1 MCQRFK
7 GPPRNRHACQ
17 RVGAPDKP
25 FEFLAAM
32 DALVTSPVCVCKH
45 TARGASAEHKLSLSW
60 FAVLSAAVRRS
71 RGAPIRWRHARD
83 RVAAPHARPRASRAP
98 PARMPP
104 DLGGRGRFARRAHK
118 SQIAKSKRPAG
129 IGRGIVRPSFALAV
143 PPRGARA
150 GSPGKGGGS
159 GSEKNADRRV
169 GDHQSVSCEGRR
181 AKATARA
188 RGGRGGAA
196 RGKGRRAR
204 GRGGRRV
211 PGGAPCRGEGGA
223 HQRCPRAG
231 AGASGRRGAQC
242 AEYEAGF
249 VCALLLRA
257 GPTKKKKKRVGEPE
271 RGGND
276 AGSHSGAPAAAQLA
290 APTPSRHGSALA
302 RARKSRTAARGRAVR
317 RRAKW
322 SPCLRSG

>member
-1 MCQRFK
+1 MPEIK

-71 RGAPIRWRHARD
+71 RGAPIRWCHARD

-118 SQIAKSKRPAG
+118 SQSAKSKRPAG

-150 GSPGKGGGS
+150 GSPGKRGGS

-204 GRGGRRV
+204 GRGGRGSQGCSLPRRG
-211 PGGAPCRGEGGA
+211 GGAPALPARRRRGERAEGGTVRGVRSGVCLCA
-223 HQRCPRAG
+223 F
-231 AGASGRRGAQC
+231 ASSRPNQ
-242 AEYEAGF
+242 
-249 VCALLLRA
+249 
-257 GPTKKKKKRVGEPE
+257 KKR
-271 RGGND
+271 
-276 AGSHSGAPAAAQLA
+276 
-290 APTPSRHGSALA
+290 
-302 RARKSRTAARGRAVR
+302 KARG
-317 RRAKW
+317 
-322 SPCLRSG
+322 

>member
-1 MCQRFK
+1 MPEIK

-71 RGAPIRWRHARD
+71 RGAPIRWRHGRD
-83 RVAAPHARPRASRAP
+83 RVAAPHARRRASRAP

-118 SQIAKSKRPAG
+118 SQSAKSKRPAG

-204 GRGGRRV
+204 GRG
-211 PGGAPCRGEGGA
+211 
-223 HQRCPRAG
+223 
-231 AGASGRRGAQC
+231 RRGSQ
-242 AEYEAGF
+242 G
-249 VCALLLRA
+249 AL
-257 GPTKKKKKRVGEPE
+257 
-271 RGGND
+271 
-276 AGSHSGAPAAAQLA
+276 PAAARGA
-290 APTPSRHGSALA
+290 RTSAA
-302 RARKSRTAARGRAVR
+302 RAQAPGRAGGGGHSARSTKRGLFVR
-317 RRAKW
+317 F
-322 SPCLRSG
+322 